1 MKNVYS
7 HILLMFA
14 LVLCVLCGAYISK
27 AEATYYPDYLWG
39 DPNYMLCYGHDG
51 VASYVDIS
59 SLTSQ
64 SKDFDDIIFAENVLS
79 VDVEKNE
86 ILGTNLMEFRSTNGR
101 TYYKDDGYWNEFDVN
116 DYHGYIQR
124 VVQAYKIGMDRIEPI
139 IVKNR
144 NR

>member
-1 MKNVYS
+1 
-7 HILLMFA
+7 
-14 LVLCVLCGAYISK
+14 
-27 AEATYYPDYLWG
+27 
-39 DPNYMLCYGHDG
+39 MLCYGHDG
-51 VASYVDIS
+51 VASYVDLS

-86 ILGTNLMEFRSTNGR
+86 ILSTNLMEFRSTNGR
-101 TYYKDDGYWNEFDVN
+101 TYYKDNGYWNEFDIN